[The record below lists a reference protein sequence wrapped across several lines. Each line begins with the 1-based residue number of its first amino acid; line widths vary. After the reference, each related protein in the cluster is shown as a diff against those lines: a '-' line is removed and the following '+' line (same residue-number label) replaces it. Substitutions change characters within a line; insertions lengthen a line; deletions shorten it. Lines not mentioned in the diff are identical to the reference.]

1 MTGKTANSP
10 RRRKNPTTNKSSGGG
25 YMNGGNVGNNELL
38 RLINLG
44 RARKASN
51 AREAN
56 KARNI
61 ALTVAFNEA
70 IKTLKKAAVTA
81 PPRRRWLPW

>member
-1 MTGKTANSP
+1 
-10 RRRKNPTTNKSSGGG
+10 
-25 YMNGGNVGNNELL
+25 MNGSNVGNNELRRLANL
-38 RLINLG
+38 RKGL
-44 RARKASN
+44 KASK

-81 PPRRRWLPW
+81 PPRRRWLPWRK